1 MTGPSTLRLDTVEEN
16 VFPLMSYMFRDKRP
30 PELSA
35 TSTQTHCYD
44 DGALEG
50 VAANVKLLLKLIQ
63 DHKDACKTQ
72 RNDGKRMLR
81 VAGMMTILDMVRTR
95 IQKCQSFGTKRAD
108 LSRLSPIQSPKDKRI
123 TESFVVDEKENLK
136 RELNANM
143 AARKSLEIMCS
154 GLGKEK
160 EIMMKELAKKAH
172 ELTELEEHINDLK
185 AQNATLLEKV
195 HECAE
200 MHKDEEKE
208 SKTQGT
214 VELQE
219 RNKSLSKQL
228 LKSLDG
234 YRSMKRK
241 LTEVHEENMAMQATM
256 EEMGVKVGCNLGKI
270 RNYRQHLT
278 TESDEIVDIEEGISE
293 LEHML
298 KCFGLNDKKK
308 GKKGDE
314 LVKKPDIK
322 S

>member
-1 MTGPSTLRLDTVEEN
+1 
-16 VFPLMSYMFRDKRP
+16 MSNFRDKRP
-30 PELSA
+30 PELIA
-35 TSTQTHCYD
+35 TSTHTHSYD
-44 DGALEG
+44 DAALEG

-72 RNDGKRMLR
+72 RNDGRRMLR

-108 LSRLSPIQSPKDKRI
+108 FARSSPIQSPKDKRL
-123 TESFVVDEKENLK
+123 SDSSLMMVDEKDILK
-136 RELNANM
+136 RELNASM

-160 EIMMKELAKKAH
+160 EIMTGELAKKAH
-172 ELTELEEHINDLK
+172 ELAEMEEHINDLK
-185 AQNATLLEKV
+185 AQNETLSEKV
-195 HECAE
+195 RECAE
-200 MHKDEEKE
+200 VHKDEEKE
-208 SKTQGT
+208 KETQGT

-241 LTEVHEENMAMQATM
+241 LKEVQEENLVMQATM
-256 EEMGVKVGCNLGKI
+256 EEMGGKVSCSLEKI
-270 RNYRQHLT
+270 RHYRQNLT

-293 LEHML
+293 LEHMF
-298 KCFGLNDKKK
+298 KCFELNEKKH
-308 GKKGDE
+308 GKKGGE
-314 LVKKPDIK
+314 HVKKPDTESNK
-322 S
+322 TP